1 MRAYVRVQAVSSTGL
16 RRLLYLL
23 LSVKHPTVS
32 LVVCCNA
39 TVVVFFRGR
48 LSQCGHNIFKV
59 RVEGLAISTKLLH
72 LDRQIVTRKAA
83 ILTGGRSATRSEA
96 DRRPCV
102 VPNHCKSEV
111 RNLAATS
118 TKQDIARKNLSGWAM
133 FDSSWHL
140 SANGAELRASDLPN
154 SSGTGRSEAA
164 CEETGPDSDSTAR

>member
-1 MRAYVRVQAVSSTGL
+1 
-16 RRLLYLL
+16 
-23 LSVKHPTVS
+23 
-32 LVVCCNA
+32 
-39 TVVVFFRGR
+39 
-48 LSQCGHNIFKV
+48 V

-102 VPNHCKSEV
+102 LPNHCKSEV

-118 TKQDIARKNLSGWAM
+118 TKQDIAGKNLSGWAM

-164 CEETGPDSDSTAR
+164 CEETGPDGDSTAR